1 MCNLCKCYI
10 EKDVRERYVCLS
22 DVFIVD
28 LMLGFPEDFVVSC
41 SAYIKQYVTPCVT

>member
-1 MCNLCKCYI
+1 M
-10 EKDVRERYVCLS
+10 CLS

-28 LMLGFPEDFVVSC
+28 LMLGFPEEDQMENFVVSC